1 METIQINDR
10 DYKYKFSNAVLSA
23 FEKQC
28 GIRLADFDAKGTIE
42 HQLILCFKALQI
54 TAKVEK
60 EEFALKFEEFVDL
73 DAKYDL
79 CQTMWGVLSGDS
91 KKLTASSE
99 D

>member
-54 TAKVEK
+54 TAKVEG
-60 EEFALKFEEFVDL
+60 ETFTLKFDEFVDL

-79 CQTMWGVLSGDS
+79 CQTMWGVLSADS
-91 KKLTASSE
+91 KKSTSSSG

>member
-54 TAKVEK
+54 TAKVEG
-60 EEFALKFEEFVDL
+60 ETFTLKFDEFVDFWQKSCCNRYSFRVADGL
-73 DAKYDL
+73 
-79 CQTMWGVLSGDS
+79 
-91 KKLTASSE
+91 
-99 D
+99 

>member
-1 METIQINDR
+1 METIEINGR

-23 FEKQC
+23 FEKQV

-42 HQLILCFKALQI
+42 HQLIICFKALQI
-54 TAKVEK
+54 TAKVEG
-60 EEFALKFEEFVDL
+60 EEFTLKFDDFVNL

-79 CQTMWGVLSGDS
+79 CQTMWGVLTGDS
-91 KKLTASSE
+91 KKLSTSNG